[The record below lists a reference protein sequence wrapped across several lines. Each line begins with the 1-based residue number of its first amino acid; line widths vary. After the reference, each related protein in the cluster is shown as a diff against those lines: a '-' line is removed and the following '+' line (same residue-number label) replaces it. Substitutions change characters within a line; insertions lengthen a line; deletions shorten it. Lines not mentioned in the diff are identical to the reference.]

1 MKLCLQIYFTII
13 LWIGILFGERTVHIL
28 PFDWSGQ
35 NGLISV
41 NGQLF
46 WNQDW
51 MSGPLYFDGTFSN
64 YPFRY
69 GSSYLESFQPVNFN
83 EIPDS
88 CFYERHFPTEHYSF
102 TGRAIVANNIAKEV
116 IKLEKK

>member
-1 MKLCLQIYFTII
+1 MKHFIQFFVTII
-13 LWIGILFGERTVHIL
+13 LWIGILFGERTIHIL

-64 YPFRY
+64 YPLRY
-69 GSSYLESFQPVNFN
+69 GSSYFESFQPVNFN
-83 EIPDS
+83 EIP
-88 CFYERHFPTEHYSF
+88 
-102 TGRAIVANNIAKEV
+102 
-116 IKLEKK
+116 